1 MRTPLAPLTAAI
13 LFLHLVACGGEPTLE
28 DSDSDDARVPSGSRA
43 GAAGRAGQGGR
54 SGAGSGGTKASGEAG
69 RGGVAGNVGS
79 PGGSTAAGT
88 GGNGG
93 APVAG
98 NGGSSIGGSGGASI
112 GGAGGTGGTG
122 GTIGT
127 AGAAQGG
134 TAGQG
139 SGKGGSGSGTGG
151 GAQGGSAQGG
161 SGPLPIGGTP
171 SLVYFNYTPDGDTQV
186 GEKIRLSVS
195 RRADGRIYLS
205 DEITNA
211 GKVSYYAVNGS
222 VNRVDARKL
231 GEQAI
236 PPNRWIH
243 LVKFVADIDNVNSE
257 GWQTSY
263 QNTGGNGLKWAAS
276 FETSFYVTDGTAQA
290 PLAYTEPLWT
300 AGTVTDGLIFKAT
313 PTFSLPTSKRYGS
326 ESQPIDEPL
335 ANLAKVGWNTADDKF
350 RLLYAATVDGLMQSV
365 GATPGQGITTFDD
378 EKLKQAADYLA
389 GATSSSTFAMD
400 YEPHN
405 PAQDAWKWDYASGNF
420 GKTML
425 RLSELILERH
435 GKRFYSWIGNDTR
448 YSFQGKSVGLDGY
461 NTGGWKTP
469 TTGGVDEAIQIHEN
483 PGGISNIERSSKLTQ
498 VGFGYT
504 STVIN
509 TVDTP
514 DAPAT
519 RWQSPTAWYLRA
531 LDVLNIQGLL
541 SQPDEKFLLFLWPFE
556 DLPNDSKRSPMTR
569 FKLPG
574 QQGMMRQTDNRL
586 LYPPNLIRDAIVV
599 HLSNPRVFYTNYWL
613 FPESYDP
620 MQSLNYSRINGV
632 QSCAVA
638 NTADFHVY
646 AYDGPDSPGCPAK
659 NAGYMGKDILGVGAM
674 VQGHEIFARHLA
686 GVLDGQQQRAHLDG
700 PFTYR
705 RSDGNQQTAQYK
717 PDTGEHAR
725 AFKHAQPWVQVWK
738 NPSTGKRV
746 LFFQDVYAESFEPV
760 TFTVTIGG
768 QTYER
773 TATGNNLYYEVL

>member
-1 MRTPLAPLTAAI
+1 MRTALAPLAAAV
-13 LFLHLVACGGEPTLE
+13 LSLHLVACGGEPTLE
-28 DSDSDDARVPSGSRA
+28 ESASDDARIPSGGRT
-43 GAAGRAGQGGR
+43 GAAGRAGAGGR
-54 SGAGSGGTKASGEAG
+54 SGAASGGSKSTGEAG
-69 RGGVAGNVGS
+69 SSGATGNAAGAASTAGSAGATPGTGGAAGNGSAGFANGGGAGTAGTAGAGSNQGGSAGKAAGGAGAGGSGVAGN
-79 PGGSTAAGT
+79 
-88 GGNGG
+88 
-93 APVAG
+93 
-98 NGGSSIGGSGGASI
+98 
-112 GGAGGTGGTG
+112 
-122 GTIGT
+122 
-127 AGAAQGG
+127 AQGG
-134 TAGQG
+134 G
-139 SGKGGSGSGTGG
+139 
-151 GAQGGSAQGG
+151 AQGG
-161 SGPLPIGGTP
+161 SGPLPIGGPP
-171 SLVYFNYTPDGDTQV
+171 SLVYFNYAPDGDTQV
-186 GEKIRLSVS
+186 SEKIRLSVS
-195 RRADGRIYLS
+195 RHADGRIYLT
-205 DEITNA
+205 DEVTNA

-231 GEQAI
+231 GEQPI

-243 LVKFVADIDNVNSE
+243 LVKFVADIDNVNAE

-290 PLAYTEPLWT
+290 PLPYTEPLWAT
-300 AGTVTDGLIFKAT
+300 GTVNDGLIFKAT
-313 PTFSLPTSKRYGS
+313 PGFSLPAGKRYGS

-335 ANLAKVGWNTADDKF
+335 ANLTKVGWNTADDKF

-389 GATSSSTFAMD
+389 GATSSSVFAMD

-448 YSFQGKSVGLDGY
+448 YTFQGKSVGIDGY
-461 NTGGWKTP
+461 NSGGWKTP

-483 PGGISNIERSSKLTQ
+483 PSGIANVERSSKLTQ

-509 TVDTP
+509 TIDTP

-541 SQPDEKFLLFLWPFE
+541 SQPGEQFLLFLWPFE

-569 FKLPG
+569 FELPG

-586 LYPPNLIRDAIVV
+586 IYPPNLIRDAIVV
-599 HLSNPRVFYTNYWL
+599 YLANPRVFYTNYWL

-620 MQSLNYSRINGV
+620 LQSLNYARINGV

-646 AYDGPDSPGCPAK
+646 AYEGPDNPSCPAK

-686 GVLDGQQQRAHLDG
+686 GVLDGTQQRAALDG

-738 NPSTGKRV
+738 NPATGKRV